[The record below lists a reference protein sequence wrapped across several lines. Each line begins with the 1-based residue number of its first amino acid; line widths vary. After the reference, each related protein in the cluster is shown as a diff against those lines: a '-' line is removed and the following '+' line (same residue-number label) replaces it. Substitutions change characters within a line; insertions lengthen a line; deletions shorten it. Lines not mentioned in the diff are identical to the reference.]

1 VIGDFSILLAA
12 FTAFLSCALAARG
25 QGQDARAWRGM
36 AAAVLIWTAAQ
47 GLWTFFGLALD
58 HVYPFPSPADAGFVG
73 YAVPAAIALFLFPR
87 PRSSGAALL
96 RTLLDASVI
105 AAAVLYVSWATVLG
119 PVYKA
124 ADRDFLGHLTGVA
137 YPIVDVVLAS
147 LVLVLTMRSAPEDR
161 FRWLCLGG
169 GLLVLAF
176 TDSTYVKLTFE
187 GVSGLTGT
195 PLAGGWV
202 TAFLLMA
209 MAPLASTAGRRW
221 RDRRSYA
228 LGLELLPYV
237 PVMGAALV
245 APGRLRTETDPFLL
259 VTGLVV
265 LALVI
270 ARQIVIILQNI
281 TLTRDLESKVADRT
295 AQLEGLAAIVN
306 STADA
311 IVGKT
316 LDGVITSWN
325 PGAERIYG
333 YRADDVIGRHASSLF
348 IPEHLLAQEN
358 AFLIAAGQDG
368 ETNTYETERVR
379 GDGSAVPVSVTMS
392 PIRGDNG
399 IHGVATIAQDI
410 TERRRT
416 ETELR
421 EARESAVESSRLKS
435 EFLATMSHEIRTPM
449 NGVVG
454 LTALLLET
462 ELDETQRHYAE
473 GVKGAAEA
481 LLNLIND
488 ILDFSKLEA
497 GKVDLELME
506 FDPRQLV
513 EEVAALLAEP
523 AQSKGLELIAYC
535 SPDVPARLLGDPGR
549 LRQILL
555 NLANNAVK
563 FTAAGEIAIRVSISG
578 EDATGMVRFEV
589 RDTGIGI
596 DAADHSRLFES
607 FSQADA
613 STTRRYG
620 GTGLGLAICQRLTE
634 AMRGQIGLVSAPGQG
649 STFWF
654 TVPLPA
660 ATPDDEAVETPTLLT
675 GLRVLV
681 VDDNAT
687 NRLVLESQLASWGM
701 ITDSVDGAE
710 RAVTRLREEMAA
722 ERPYDIAV
730 LDMCMPGTNGLELA
744 HEIST
749 DQELGSVRL
758 VMLTSSMQVTSA
770 ELRAA
775 GIGQWLTKPVRSS
788 DFYDRLMRI
797 MAPER
802 APSLRPGPP
811 APGQPL
817 PATRGRVLVV
827 EDNEV
832 NQLVARSMAA
842 RLGYEVDVVT
852 DGAQAVAATAEI
864 SYAAVLMDCHMPVM
878 DGFEA
883 TREIRRRE
891 GGFRRLPIIA
901 MTAGALEEDRDK
913 CMAAGM
919 DAYLTK
925 PVDMERLGE
934 LLAEWVPPVP
944 SPASDPALDPERL
957 EVLRGLGPSDG
968 RGLLPDA
975 AEVFRDGV
983 QSSLN
988 SLRRA
993 ISDRDGDALEQAAHK
1008 LKGAAANIGAIRAAA
1023 ICGELERGARN
1034 AESDSTTL
1042 IARLEAELV
1051 LVDTALSAAV
1061 DGAL

>member
-1 VIGDFSILLAA
+1 
-12 FTAFLSCALAARG
+12 
-25 QGQDARAWRGM
+25 M
-36 AAAVLIWTAAQ
+36 AVAVLIWTAAQ
-47 GLWTFFGLALD
+47 GLWTFYGMSED
-58 HVYPFPSPADAGFVG
+58 HVYPFPSLADAGFIG
-73 YAVPAAIALFLFPR
+73 YSIPAAVALFLFPR
-87 PRSSGAALL
+87 SRSSGVALL
-96 RTLLDASVI
+96 RTLLDACVI
-105 AAAVLYVSWATVLG
+105 AAAVLYISWATVLG
-119 PVYKA
+119 PVYKVA
-124 ADRDFLGHLTGVA
+124 NQEFLGHFSGVA
-137 YPIVDVVLAS
+137 YPIVDVVLVS

-169 GLLVLAF
+169 GMLVLAF
-176 TDSTYVKLTFE
+176 TDSTYVKLSFD
-187 GVSGLTGT
+187 GVTGLTGT
-195 PLAGGWV
+195 PLAAGWV

-209 MAPLASTAGRRW
+209 FAPLASAAGRRL
-221 RDRRSYA
+221 RGRRFYTLS
-228 LGLELLPYV
+228 LELLPYI
-237 PVMGAALV
+237 PVLGAALV

-270 ARQIVIILQNI
+270 ARQILIILQNI
-281 TLTRDLESKVADRT
+281 TLTRDLESKVAERT
-295 AQLEGLAAIVN
+295 AQLEGLAAIVS

-316 LDGVITSWN
+316 PDGIITSWN

-333 YRADDVIGRHASSLF
+333 YRADDAIGRHASSFF
-348 IPEHLLAQEN
+348 IPEHLRAQEN
-358 AFLIAAGQDG
+358 AYLTAAGRDG
-368 ETNTYETERVR
+368 QTNTDEAERLR
-379 GDGSAVPVSVTMS
+379 GDGTTVPVSVTMS
-392 PIRGDNG
+392 PIRGENG

-416 ETELR
+416 ETALR
-421 EARESAVESSRLKS
+421 EAQESAVESSRLKS

-454 LTALLLET
+454 LTALMLET
-462 ELDETQRHYAE
+462 QLDQTQRHYAE
-473 GVKGAAEA
+473 GVKSAAEA

-497 GKVDLELME
+497 GKVDLELLE
-506 FDPRQLV
+506 FDPRRLV

-535 SPDVPARLLGDPGR
+535 SPDVPVMLLGDAGR
-549 LRQILL
+549 IRQILL

-563 FTAAGEIAIRVSISG
+563 FTSAGEIAIRVSIPR
-578 EDATGMVRFEV
+578 DDVTGMVRFEV

-596 DAADHSRLFES
+596 NAADHSRLFES

-634 AMRGQIGLVSAPGQG
+634 AMHGEIGLVSAPGEG

-654 TVPLPA
+654 RLPLPA
-660 ATPDDEAVETPTLLT
+660 AAPTAGEADTPAPLT

-687 NRLVLESQLASWGM
+687 NRLVLESQLASWGL
-701 ITDSVDGAE
+701 IPESVDGADT
-710 RAVTRLREEMAA
+710 AVTRLREEKAA
-722 ERPYDIAV
+722 GHPYDVAV

-749 DQELGSVRL
+749 DKELGSVRL

-770 ELRAA
+770 ELKAA

-788 DFYDRLMRI
+788 DFYDRLMRV

-802 APSLRPGPP
+802 TPAIPP
-811 APGQPL
+811 ATAAPAQPAR
-817 PATRGRVLVV
+817 PTRGRVLVV

-832 NQLVARSMAA
+832 NQLVARSMAE
-842 RLGYEVDVVT
+842 RLGYAVDVVS
-852 DGAQAVAATAEI
+852 DGTQAVSITAEV
-864 SYAAVLMDCHMPVM
+864 SYSAVLMDCHMPVM

-883 TREIRRRE
+883 TRTIRHRDRDI
-891 GGFRRLPIIA
+891 RHLPIIA
-901 MTAGALEEDRDK
+901 MTAGAMEEDRDK
-913 CMAAGM
+913 CLAAGM

-925 PVDMERLGE
+925 PVDMDRLRE
-934 LLAEWVPPVP
+934 LLAEWVPRVP
-944 SPASDPALDPERL
+944 SPGPDPALDPERL
-957 EVLRGLGPSDG
+957 KVLRGLGPADG
-968 RGLLPDA
+968 QGLLPDA
-975 AEVFRDGV
+975 AEAFSQGV

-988 SLRRA
+988 NLRQA
-993 ISDRDGDALEQAAHK
+993 ISDRDGEALGQAAHK
-1008 LKGAAANIGAIRAAA
+1008 LKGAAANIGATRAAA
-1023 ICGELERGARN
+1023 ICSELEHGAQDV
-1034 AESDSTTL
+1034 ESDAMEIL
-1042 IARLEAELV
+1042 ARLESELELV
-1051 LVDTALSAAV
+1051 NTALSAAV
-1061 DGAL
+1061 AGP